1 MLPEEN
7 ASRPLWMNKEFL
19 AKLKHKKNIEVEK
32 KKGWVTWVEY
42 RVIQVQSFRFRKL
55 NPKWI

>member
-1 MLPEEN
+1 
-7 ASRPLWMNKEFL
+7 MNKEFL